1 MSNPNPTNIAASV
14 EAKLKNVTAERK
26 IDYRFILIRY
36 ATERFFYR
44 LSISQYANQFVLKG
58 GNLFVIWQNGRD
70 YRPTID
76 SDMICFGNATP
87 EYLKQVFS
95 ETCRMNNVPDDGMR
109 FDADSIEISSIR
121 EETEYGGTR
130 ILLLAFLGRA
140 RVTLQFDIGVG
151 DAITPPPE
159 LTDFP
164 VLLNGPVPKLKAYPM
179 ATTIAEKSEVMVTRG
194 IINSRLKDFY
204 DLWLLSKLFDHDY
217 ATLRLAIRN
226 TFERRKV
233 PMPTDMPESWTP
245 EFAANPQKAIQ
256 WAAFLRK
263 NKTVTSPVDFSVV
276 AERISKFLVP
286 VFFPLEKTPKKW
298 IAAQGWE

>member
-26 IDYRFILIRY
+26 TDYRFILIRY

-44 LSISQYANQFVLKG
+44 LSVSEYTNQFVLKG

-70 YRPTID
+70 YRPTVD
-76 SDMICFGNATP
+76 SDMICFGNASP
-87 EYLKQVFS
+87 EHLRQVFG
-95 ETCRMNNVPDDGMR
+95 ETCRMNNVPDDGMV
-109 FDADSIEISSIR
+109 FDPGSIEISSIR

-130 ILLLAFLGRA
+130 ILLLAYLGRS

-159 LTDFP
+159 LTEFP
-164 VLLNGPVPKLKAYPM
+164 VLLNGPIPRLKAYPM
-179 ATTIAEKSEVMVTRG
+179 ATAIAEKAEVMVTRG

-204 DLWLLSKLFDHDY
+204 DLWLLSELFEHDY
-217 ATLRLAIRN
+217 ATLHQAVSN

-233 PMPTDMPESWTP
+233 PMPIEMPEAWTP
-245 EFAANPQKAIQ
+245 EFAANPQKATQ
-256 WAAFLRK
+256 WTAFLRR
-263 NKTVTSPVDFSVV
+263 NKTVTAPPNFTVV
-276 AERISKFLVP
+276 TARIALFLVP
-286 VFFPLEKTPKKW
+286 VFFPPAKAPTKW
-298 IAAQGWE
+298 LAAQGWR

>member
-204 DLWLLSKLFDHDY
+204 DLWLLSELFDHDY

>member
-1 MSNPNPTNIAASV
+1 MSNPNPTNFSASAY
-14 EAKLKNVTAERK
+14 AKLKNIADEK
-26 IDYRFILIRY
+26 KWNFMHLLIRY
-36 ATERFFYR
+36 GTERFLYR
-44 LSISQYANQFVLKG
+44 LSISPAANQFVLKG
-58 GNLFVIWQNGRD
+58 GNLFVIWQKGNNS
-70 YRPTID
+70 RPTID
-76 SDMICFGNATP
+76 SDMICFGDADP
-87 EYLKQVFS
+87 EHLRTIFKDAAES
-95 ETCRMNNVPDDGMR
+95 DASPNDGMR
-109 FDADSIEISSIR
+109 YDGNSIEISSIR

-130 ILLLAFLGRA
+130 IILTGYLGNA
-140 RVTLQFDIGVG
+140 RIRLQFDIGVG

-204 DLWLLSKLFDHDY
+204 DLWLLSELFDHDY
-217 ATLRLAIRN
+217 AILRLAIRN

-245 EFAANPQKAIQ
+245 EFAATPQKAIQ

>member
-204 DLWLLSKLFDHDY
+204 DLWLLSELFDHDY
-217 ATLRLAIRN
+217 AILRLAIRN

-245 EFAANPQKAIQ
+245 EFAANPLKATQ

-263 NKTVTSPVDFSVV
+263 NKTVAAPEDFSVV

-286 VFFPLEKTPKKW
+286 VFFPSEKTPGKW

>member
-44 LSISQYANQFVLKG
+44 LSLSQYANQFVLKG

-204 DLWLLSKLFDHDY
+204 DLWLLSELFDHDY

>member
-204 DLWLLSKLFDHDY
+204 DLWLLSELFDHDY
-217 ATLRLAIRN
+217 AILRLAIYN

-233 PMPTDMPESWTP
+233 PMPKDMPESWMP
-245 EFAANPQKAIQ
+245 EFAASPLKAIQ

-263 NKTVTSPVDFSVV
+263 NKTVTAPADFSVV

-286 VFFPLEKTPKKW
+286 IFFSSEKTPRKW

>member
-14 EAKLKNVTAERK
+14 ESKLKNVTAERK

-204 DLWLLSKLFDHDY
+204 DLWLLSELFDHDY

>member
-204 DLWLLSKLFDHDY
+204 DLWLLSELFDHDY

-286 VFFPLEKTPKKW
+286 VFFPLEKTPRKW